1 MPTSEIDDI
10 FSGKASS
17 SKVKE
22 QPTKKSKK
30 SKSKK
35 RKHEDEKDSAPTLE
49 RPKKKSKQIVPEEI
63 VDTSSSLG
71 KSSKNLAKSKP
82 EKKTKLAK
90 NDAPFADSRGTS
102 SLCLVHPLSRPF
114 HVLLLGRTTEEGWA
128 IYKEADLGI
137 DPEQGGL

>member
-17 SKVKE
+17 S
-22 QPTKKSKK
+22 
-30 SKSKK
+30 
-35 RKHEDEKDSAPTLE
+35 
-49 RPKKKSKQIVPEEI
+49 KKKSKQIVPEEI

-71 KSSKNLAKSKP
+71 KPSKNLAKSKP

-90 NDAPFADSRGTS
+90 NDTPFADSRGTS
-102 SLCLVHPLSRPF
+102 SR
-114 HVLLLGRTTEEGWA
+114 RTTEEGWS

-137 DPEQGGL
+137 DPEQGDTPLCPFDCDC